1 MEDVLHN
8 IFKISLMISLAYI
21 LGLAARIW
29 WELKLALLF
38 IFGFVFFGTFLQS
51 LIFGQGLAIAQ
62 DIEDLIIYTLMFTP
76 LGYLT
81 GLPIIKYFN
90 VRLESV
96 FASDEFDPTY
106 RKFAKR
112 HRQGASPEDLDE
124 FYGNF
129 RTHHTETRAEKR
141 AGPNTSYE
149 QYSQYRRSQS
159 RTENTAPPPP
169 QDYRSDKD
177 KMFDI
182 LEVSNR
188 QASPKDIKSAY
199 RKLAWKYHPDVLAKT
214 ELSDKELEAAET
226 RMQEINHA
234 YDWLK
239 DNGFAE

>member
-1 MEDVLHN
+1 MEDMLHN

-21 LGLAARIW
+21 LGLAARAW
-29 WELKLALLF
+29 WEVKVFLLI
-38 IFGFVFFGTFLQS
+38 IFGSVFFFIFLQS
-51 LIFGQGLAIAQ
+51 LVLGQDLANGQ
-62 DIEDLIIYTLMFTP
+62 DLKDLITFTVIFAP
-76 LGYLT
+76 LGYIS
-81 GLPIIKYFN
+81 GPPIIAYLSS
-90 VRLESV
+90 RLESV
-96 FASDEFDPTY
+96 LASDEFDPTY
-106 RKFAKR
+106 RKYARR

-129 RTHHTETRAEKR
+129 RTQHTDTRAEKR

-214 ELSDKELEAAET
+214 ELSDKELDAAET

-239 DNGFAE
+239 ENGFAE

>member
-1 MEDVLHN
+1 MEDLLHS
-8 IFKISLMISLAYI
+8 IFKISLMISLAYS
-21 LGLAARIW
+21 LGIAARVW
-29 WELKLALLF
+29 WELKFALLF
-38 IFGFVFFGTFLQS
+38 IFGLISFGAFLQS
-51 LIFGQGLAIAQ
+51 LIFGQNLALAQ
-62 DIEDLIIYTLMFTP
+62 GIKDLLIYTLMFTL
-76 LGYLT
+76 LGYFT
-81 GLPIIKYFN
+81 GRPIVKYFN
-90 VRLESV
+90 DRLESV
-96 FASDEFDPTY
+96 LASDEFDPIY

-124 FYGNF
+124 FFGNF
-129 RTHHTETRAEKR
+129 RTKHTKRRAE
-141 AGPNTSYE
+141 ANTSYE

-214 ELSDKELEAAET
+214 ELSDKELDAAET